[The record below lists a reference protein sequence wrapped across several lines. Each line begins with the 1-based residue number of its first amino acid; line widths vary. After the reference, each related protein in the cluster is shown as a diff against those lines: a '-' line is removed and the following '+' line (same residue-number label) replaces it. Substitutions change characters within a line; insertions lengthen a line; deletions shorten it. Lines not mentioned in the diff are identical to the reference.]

1 MKAQSPLLEMIPGN
15 TRNDKAPLQWT
26 TERSAAF
33 SACKEQLANA
43 ALLAHPVASAELS
56 LWVDASDTAA
66 GAALHQVVDGGLQP
80 LGFFSKK
87 FDATQRRYSTYDQE
101 LTANPDKA
109 SPRQARQ
116 LDYIGQHTT
125 DVRHVQGA
133 ANVTA
138 DLLSRINAMEPAPI
152 IDFAALANDQEKDE
166 ELARNITTDQ
176 GRQFES
182 RLFNELLKIVG
193 AAHLRTTA
201 YHPQSNGLIERWHR
215 TLKAAIMYRDPQH
228 WTEHLPMILLGL
240 RTAYKDGLK
249 AAPAELVYGTTL
261 TIPSE
266 FVAEPTNA
274 SSDPPSEFLSEL
286 RKAMKRVRARDT
298 DWHGRQQVFVHED
311 LENAKRVF
319 VRDDS

>member
-1 MKAQSPLLEMIPGN
+1 MTAPVVAQ
-15 TRNDKAPLQWT
+15 
-26 TERSAAF
+26 
-33 SACKEQLANA
+33 
-43 ALLAHPVASAELS
+43 ALVTN
-56 LWVDASDTAA
+56 WI
-66 GAALHQVVDGGLQP
+66 
-80 LGFFSKK
+80 
-87 FDATQRRYSTYDQE
+87 
-101 LTANPDKA
+101 
-109 SPRQARQ
+109 ARFGVPQ
-116 LDYIGQHTT
+116 
-125 DVRHVQGA
+125 
-133 ANVTA
+133 
-138 DLLSRINAMEPAPI
+138 
-152 IDFAALANDQEKDE
+152 
-166 ELARNITTDQ
+166 NITTDQ

-319 VRDDS
+319 VRDDSVRPSLTPPYRGSYAVLRRQAKYYTVDLNGTPTSISIDRLKPAYQAGIHEKTATTTGPAARRKGRAAS